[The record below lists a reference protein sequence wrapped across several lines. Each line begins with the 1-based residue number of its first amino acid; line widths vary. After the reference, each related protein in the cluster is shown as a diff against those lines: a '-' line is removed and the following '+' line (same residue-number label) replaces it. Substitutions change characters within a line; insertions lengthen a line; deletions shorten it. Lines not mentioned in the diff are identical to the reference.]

1 MSDVTS
7 HRVEHLAN
15 LAIVPILT
23 IYCVH
28 GTIPYRLLS
37 ASEVLSYHLHLVVLS
52 IPIIKSDEFL
62 PDEIKT
68 NLSSVRTW
76 SEGDN
81 V

>member
-1 MSDVTS
+1 MYFF
-7 HRVEHLAN
+7 L
-15 LAIVPILT
+15 IL
-23 IYCVH
+23 YFL
-28 GTIPYRLLS
+28 Y
-37 ASEVLSYHLHLVVLS
+37 VVLS

-62 PDEIKT
+62 PDKIKT